1 MLVALVS
8 LTQTIAANGCDIPA
22 GETPILFN
30 QTGFETGA
38 TKLAILRN
46 GSDTPARWEIRDADG
61 MVRLSGETL
70 VHGMDESS
78 GDSVHQ
84 IRFDALTDAGNGYR
98 ISVCGEESRP
108 FTITDQPYGRL
119 AEDALRYFYLN
130 RLGTDLLPEFTG
142 GAMWARAAGFTER
155 HATCFFGPD
164 QDGTNWPGC
173 DYTLETT
180 GGWADAG
187 DYGQYVVNGGISV
200 WTLQHAYERL
210 ATRGQLGT
218 SGWTGERVALP
229 QGSEPVSE
237 ILLEARW
244 HLDWMLQMQIP
255 DGETVWVDRRETGA
269 AEPHLQEIDGS
280 GLVHHKLHERAWLP
294 LPLLPA
300 DAEEERFL
308 IPPSTAASL
317 NLAAAAAQAS
327 RLWADLDPDYSVR
340 TLNAARRAYQAA
352 RRHPDLLARNNF
364 DGGGAYGDTD
374 VLDELAWAAAE
385 LFLTTG
391 DAGYADDFAATLS
404 NDAYVPS
411 AIFWANT
418 NLLADLSLALVTEQ
432 TDLRSEAA
440 ERLIA
445 EADRYLEDAAREGYH
460 YPMPAS
466 AMNWGSNANL
476 LNRGLVLASAH
487 DLTGDER
494 YRNGAV
500 HALDYVL
507 GRNALDQ
514 SYVAGHGVRSMES
527 PHHRFWARGADPE
540 FPPAPA
546 GALSGGANHLNMAD
560 PVAQEMR
567 GNCAPQRC
575 WVDHVDAFALNEV
588 AINWNAPL
596 FALAVQLESTTLQA
610 SE

>member
-1 MLVALVS
+1 MLVTLIS
-8 LTQTIAANGCDIPA
+8 LTQALAAAGCDIPA

-30 QTGFETGA
+30 QTGFESGA
-38 TKLAILRN
+38 VKLAVLRN
-46 GSDTPARWEIRDADG
+46 AATEPARWEIRDASG
-61 MVRLSGETL
+61 SVRLNGETI
-70 VHGMDESS
+70 VHGLDASS
-78 GDSVHQ
+78 GDFVHQ
-84 IRFDALTDAGNGYR
+84 IRFDALTDQGEDYQLT
-98 ISVCGEESRP
+98 VCGEESRP
-108 FTITDQPYGRL
+108 FTIADEPYGRL

-130 RLGTDLLPEFTG
+130 RLGTELQPEFTG
-142 GAMWARAAGFTER
+142 GAMWARAAGFIDS
-155 HATCFFGPD
+155 HPTCFFGPD
-164 QDGTNWPGC
+164 QEGTEWPGC
-173 DYTLETT
+173 SYTLEAT

-210 ATRGQLGT
+210 AARGQLAT
-218 SGWTGERVALP
+218 LGWTGERVALP
-229 QGSEPVSE
+229 QEQETISE

-244 HLDWMLQMQIP
+244 HLDWMLTMQIP
-255 DGETVWVDRRETGA
+255 DGETVWVDQRLPGA
-269 AEPHLQEIDGS
+269 DTADLQEIDGS

-294 LPLLPA
+294 LPLLPQ
-300 DAEEERFL
+300 DAAEERFL

-327 RLWADLDPDYSVR
+327 RLWAELDPDYAVR
-340 TLNAARRAYQAA
+340 TLEAARRAYTAA
-352 RRHPDLLARNNF
+352 QRNPDLLARNNF

-374 VLDELAWAAAE
+374 LLDEFAWAAAE

-391 DAGYADDFAATLS
+391 DTGYADDLAAVLT
-404 NDAYVPS
+404 NDAYQPS
-411 AIFWANT
+411 PIFWANT
-418 NLLADLSLALVTEQ
+418 GLLADLSLALSDEPSPERA
-432 TDLRSEAA
+432 DAA
-440 ERLIA
+440 DRLIA
-445 EADRYLEDAAREGYH
+445 EANRYLEEADREGYH
-460 YPMPAS
+460 FPMPAS
-466 AMNWGSNANL
+466 EMNWGSNANL

-514 SYVAGHGVRSMES
+514 SYVSGHGVRSMQT

-560 PVAQEMR
+560 PVAMEMR
-567 GNCAPQRC
+567 GTCAPQRC
-575 WVDHVDAFALNEV
+575 WADHVDAFALNEV

-596 FALAVQLESTTLQA
+596 FALAAQLESTTAQA